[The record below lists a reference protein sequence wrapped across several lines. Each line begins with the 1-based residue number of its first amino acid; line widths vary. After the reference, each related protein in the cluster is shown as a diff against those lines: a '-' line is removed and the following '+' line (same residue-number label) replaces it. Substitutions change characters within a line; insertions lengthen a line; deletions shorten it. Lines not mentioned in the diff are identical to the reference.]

1 MFVHGIAHLVGFV
14 VPWRLAE
21 LQEAPY
27 KTTLLAGAIDV
38 GAAGIR
44 VVGLLWL
51 AAALAFVMA
60 GAGVA
65 TLSLWWRSVT
75 VYAAVFSLAL
85 SILGW
90 PESKYGVAIN
100 LVILALLALGARR
113 GWQP

>member
-1 MFVHGIAHLVGFV
+1 M
-14 VPWRLAE
+14 PWRIAE

-38 GAAGIR
+38 GGAGIR

-51 AAALAFVMA
+51 AAALAFVAA
-60 GAGVA
+60 GVGVA
-65 TLSLWWRSVT
+65 TLSPWWRLVT

-90 PESKYGVAIN
+90 PESKYGAAIN
-100 LVILALLALGARR
+100 LVILALPALGARR
-113 GWQP
+113 EWLP